1 LLAAQPNSP
10 QLHSDAPSRISFSI
24 HLFKLAKINSEI
36 KYVANSIVR
45 DTPVTPGYAY
55 PIISN
60 IHEWQ
65 DGVLQQ
71 LDQWAKEIPQ
81 GGSNDHYIHVECQ
94 IRYHSLRM
102 LLLRPSPAIP
112 KPSVESLKMC
122 YRSAS
127 RSIIHYDE
135 LYRKDLLVHSWI
147 TFHGLI
153 LSTITKIYCI
163 RTVPDIARIIELD
176 ELMGDFGASLSILS
190 AIGEHWSGAKRNRD
204 VLHELSHATIR
215 WLKDSR
221 SASDTVRSGQA
232 AVGVQSS
239 TNIPNHETVATATIE
254 GGYAANIIPFTSWDS
269 TFPGSVEVPL
279 IGDMW
284 PFPIADPFGTM
295 DFLNGD
301 IAIRSLFE
309 DLISQPI

>member
-1 LLAAQPNSP
+1 MT
-10 QLHSDAPSRISFSI
+10 PSHISFSI

-55 PIISN
+55 PTISN

-71 LDQWAKEIPQ
+71 IDQWAKDIPQ
-81 GGSNDHYIHVECQ
+81 GGSNDHYIYVECQ

-122 YRSAS
+122 YDSAS
-127 RSIIHYDE
+127 RTINHYDE

-163 RTVPDIARIIELD
+163 RTVPEIASNIELD

-190 AIGEHWSGAKRNRD
+190 AIGEQWSGAKRNRD
-204 VLHELSHATIR
+204 VLHELSRATMR
-215 WLKDSR
+215 WIKDSR
-221 SASDTVRSGQA
+221 SASDTVQSRQGA
-232 AVGVQSS
+232 GGHQSS
-239 TNIPNHETVATATIE
+239 TKIPSHETVATASTS
-254 GGYAANIIPFTSWDS
+254 GGYAANIIPFTLWDS

-279 IGDMW
+279 VDDIW
-284 PFPIADPFGTM
+284 PFPTTDPFGTM

-309 DLISQPI
+309 DFISQPI